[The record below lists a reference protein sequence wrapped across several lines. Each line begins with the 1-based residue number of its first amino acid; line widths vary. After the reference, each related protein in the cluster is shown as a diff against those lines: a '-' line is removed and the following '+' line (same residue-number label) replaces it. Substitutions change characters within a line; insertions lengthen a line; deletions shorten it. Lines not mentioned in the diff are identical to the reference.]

1 MAWESLGDVGS
12 GQMPDDEPWIMLRHK
27 LAKTYLLH
35 ICGSPPDECDL
46 GTFWQD
52 HDLGSYPSFGLY
64 REYDTWD
71 SDRYFT
77 ACEAALEKFNSGIDW
92 NTIKPEFVDDEDEET
107 EEGEPES
114 EGYKNQDNFALK
126 LAIAAAELFMK
137 QPDIKRS
144 EATAL
149 LKAIEALEA
158 IPTDL
163 FFQPNIQCTY
173 KVDYLRGNREYGE
186 SSYVEFGLTDE
197 SFQISKGTNVY
208 ANSNLVDSFSEVCF
222 FMGADGLRSGFYD
235 LSNLEQTIVEYV
247 HLGAEVIVTG
257 GNRY

>member
-12 GQMPDDEPWIMLRHK
+12 GQMPNDEPWIMLCHK

-64 REYDTWD
+64 REYGTWD

-77 ACEAALEKFNSGIDW
+77 ACESALEKFNSAIDW
-92 NTIKPEFVDDEDEET
+92 NTIKPEFVDDKDEEI
-107 EEGEPES
+107 EEAEPES
-114 EGYKNQDNFALK
+114 EGYKNQDKFSLK

-137 QPDIKRS
+137 QRNTKPAEAMVLQKVIK
-144 EATAL
+144 AL
-149 LKAIEALEA
+149 DA
-158 IPTDL
+158 IPTNLL
-163 FFQPNIQCTY
+163 FKPKIQCSY
-173 KVDYLRGNREYGE
+173 KVDYLRGNRENGE
-186 SSYVEFGLTDE
+186 SSYIEFELTDE
-197 SFQISKGTNVY
+197 SFQISKGANVY
-208 ANSNLVDSFSEVCF
+208 TNSNIVDSFSEVCF

-235 LSNLEQTIVEYV
+235 LSNLENTIVEYL

-257 GNRY
+257 GN